1 MRKLLLAI
9 ALAALLGAILL
20 GARCAARGSRSHRR
34 AVPAAAGSVAGRAE
48 PRWPDVRVR
57 LRPAAL
63 AFPEGFGR
71 RRVLVDPG
79 HGALGNT
86 GNRSA
91 SCEPEQDYTLAL
103 GRELASALE
112 RTGHFEARLSREDA
126 QAVEYGS
133 RVALAAEWRAEAFVS
148 LHSDVRGRASSSG
161 AGGAESCPQA
171 AEEPGFAV
179 LWSDE
184 GNPELVAARLVLA
197 RAVALRLQDLGLVAY
212 DGAGYREHY
221 EPDPATAG
229 VFVDRH
235 AAAQRIFV
243 LRSTKMPAILIETHN
258 ALFPEEGARW
268 HEAQT
273 REAFYSAVAAG
284 LIDALAQP

>member
-1 MRKLLLAI
+1 
-9 ALAALLGAILL
+9 
-20 GARCAARGSRSHRR
+20 
-34 AVPAAAGSVAGRAE
+34 
-48 PRWPDVRVR
+48 VR
-57 LRPAAL
+57 LRPLAL
-63 AFPEGFGR
+63 VFPEGFGR

-79 HGALGNT
+79 HGAVGNT

-103 GRELASALE
+103 GRELAQALE

-126 QAVEYGS
+126 QAVEYGA
-133 RVALAAEWRAEAFVS
+133 RVALAVEWRADAFVS

-161 AGGAESCPQA
+161 AGGAEACPHA

-184 GNPELVAARLVLA
+184 GTPELVAARLDLA
-197 RAVALRLQDLGLVAY
+197 RALARRLKDAGLVAY
-212 DGAGYREHY
+212 DGVGYREHY
-221 EPDPATAG
+221 EADGATSG

-235 AAAQRIFV
+235 AAMQRIFV
-243 LRSTKMPAILIETHN
+243 LRSTAMPAVLIETHN
-258 ALFPEEGARW
+258 ALYPEEGARW
-268 HEAQT
+268 HEAET

-284 LIDALAQP
+284 LTDALAQPPR